1 MANLWSSADH
11 ALQYLAIADTIPHR
25 TEGEGMLLDHV
36 PQTVQRILDL
46 ETGDGR
52 LRFRDIGFANV
63 DCHWKWLEMTLLIGI
78 KP

>member
-36 PQTVQRILDL
+36 PKTVQRILDL
-46 ETGDGR
+46 GTGDGR
-52 LRFRDIGFANV
+52 LRFRDIGFADV
-63 DCHWKWLEMTLLIGI
+63 DCYWKWLEMELLIGI

>member
-1 MANLWSSADH
+1 MVNLWSPADH

-25 TEGEGMLLDHV
+25 TEREGVLLDHV
-36 PQTVQRILDL
+36 PKTVQRILDL

-52 LRFRDIGFANV
+52 LRFRDIGFADV
-63 DCHWKWLEMTLLIGI
+63 DCYWKWLEMELLIGI